1 MNTDFRVAVDFFTHH
16 KARKLKKRLGAAA
29 VLSLLQ
35 LWAYAAK
42 LRTDGNLSGMSV
54 EDIELAAEWDGDE
67 GAFSAAL
74 LDVGFL
80 DQGEDGYSLH
90 DWAENNPWVAEEKAR
105 SEQARKNAQARWGK
119 SNNGKPQSGGNAPSK
134 PEQSDG
140 NADAMQPQSWG
151 NAPSPSPKP
160 TPTCKDI
167 NTPPYPPEGG
177 TGDGESSPTSPAS
190 KSKAREPTG
199 NSLPELRQ
207 AVAEY
212 TAYEPLRKT
221 LEDFRLMRERIRKP
235 MTGQALRLLFREL
248 ENLGGNDDALKIAVL
263 EQSILNSWQGVFA
276 LKGPVRAGQAAGQV
290 LSKNMETSAAVLAAR
305 QQRRQQSEQ
314 PL

>member
-1 MNTDFRVAVDFFTHH
+1 MNIDFRVAVDFFTHH

-177 TGDGESSPTSPAS
+177 NAPGKEPDKPTPS
-190 KSKAREPTG
+190 KKTRAPTG
-199 NSLPELRQ
+199 NTLPELRA

-212 TAYEPLRKT
+212 TQSEPLRKT
-221 LEDFRLMRERIRKP
+221 LEDYRLMRERIRKP
-235 MTGQALRLLFREL
+235 MTGEAQRLALRKLDTLA
-248 ENLGGNDDALKIAVL
+248 GGNDGLKIAIL
-263 EQSILNSWQGVFA
+263 EQSILNSWQGLFP
-276 LKGPVRAGQAAGQV
+276 LKGPMQAGQV
-290 LSKNMETSAAVLAAR
+290 LDANMETTAAVLAAR
-305 QQRRQQSEQ
+305 QQRRQAHDTAF
-314 PL
+314 

>member
-1 MNTDFRVAVDFFTHH
+1 MEWLRWYHGAVSDDKWPLIARKSGQTVAVVI
-16 KARKLKKRLGAAA
+16 A
-29 VLSLLQ
+29 V
-35 LWAYAAK
+35 W
-42 LRTDGNLSGMSV
+42 
-54 EDIELAAEWDGDE
+54 
-67 GAFSAAL
+67 AAL
-74 LDVGFL
+74 LECASQAESRGSIDDFDPESIDAL
-80 DQGEDGYSLH
+80 MQLPDGATQAVVDALSAGMRPRIMDGKIANWSKRQPVRERDDDKSTERVRQH
-90 DWAENNPWVAEEKAR
+90 RERQKAL
-105 SEQARKNAQARWGK
+105 QNKD
-119 SNNGKPQSGGNAPSK
+119 NAP
-134 PEQSDG
+134 G
-140 NADAMQPQSWG
+140 NADE
-151 NAPSPSPKP
+151 
-160 TPTCKDI
+160 TPVKRQETPRTEKI
-167 NTPPYPPEGG
+167 REEKNIKAPPYPPEGG

-314 PL
+314 LL

>member
-16 KARKLKKRLGAAA
+16 KARKLKKRLGVAA

-54 EDIELAAEWDGDE
+54 EDIELAAEWDGEE
-67 GAFSAAL
+67 GAFASSL
-74 LDVGFL
+74 LDCGFL
-80 DQGEDGYSLH
+80 DRDDEGYLLH

-105 SEQARKNAQARWGK
+105 SEQARKNAEARWRKSGK
-119 SNNGKPQSGGNAPSK
+119 EKPQSGGNAPS
-134 PEQSDG
+134 EQKQCDG
-140 NADAMQPQSWG
+140 NAGAMQPQSGG

-160 TPTCKDI
+160 TPTCEEL

-177 TGDGESSPTSPAS
+177 NAPEKEPDKPTPPKKTRA
-190 KSKAREPTG
+190 PTG
-199 NSLPELRQ
+199 NALPELRS
-207 AVAEY
+207 AMFEY
-212 TAYEPLRKT
+212 TQSEPLRKT

-248 ENLGGNDDALKIAVL
+248 DKLAMGNDGMKVAIL

-276 LKGPVRAGQAAGQV
+276 LKGPVQAGQV
-290 LSKNMETSAAVLAAR
+290 LSRNMETTAAVLAQR
-305 QQRRQQSEQ
+305 QQRRQGHDTTV
-314 PL
+314 

>member
-1 MNTDFRVAVDFFTHH
+1 MEWLRWYHGAVSDDKWPLIARKSGQTVAVVI
-16 KARKLKKRLGAAA
+16 A
-29 VLSLLQ
+29 V
-35 LWAYAAK
+35 W
-42 LRTDGNLSGMSV
+42 
-54 EDIELAAEWDGDE
+54 
-67 GAFSAAL
+67 AAL
-74 LDVGFL
+74 LECASQAESRESIDALMQLPDGATQAVVDALSEGKRPRIVDGL
-80 DQGEDGYSLH
+80 IANWSKRQPVREREDNDSTERSRRHRERQKALREA
-90 DWAENNPWVAEEKAR
+90 DNNHSDPDETPCNASATPVKRQETPRTEKIREEKNIKA
-105 SEQARKNAQARWGK
+105 
-119 SNNGKPQSGGNAPSK
+119 
-134 PEQSDG
+134 
-140 NADAMQPQSWG
+140 
-151 NAPSPSPKP
+151 
-160 TPTCKDI
+160 
-167 NTPPYPPEGG
+167 PPYPPEGG

>member
-1 MNTDFRVAVDFFTHH
+1 MEWLRWYHGAVSDDKWPLIARKSGQTVAVVI
-16 KARKLKKRLGAAA
+16 A
-29 VLSLLQ
+29 V
-35 LWAYAAK
+35 W
-42 LRTDGNLSGMSV
+42 
-54 EDIELAAEWDGDE
+54 
-67 GAFSAAL
+67 AAL
-74 LDVGFL
+74 LECASQSEVRGSVHDFDPESIDAL
-80 DQGEDGYSLH
+80 MQLPDGATQAVVDALSAGMRPRIMDGKIANWSKRQPVRERDDDKSTERVRQH
-90 DWAENNPWVAEEKAR
+90 RERQKAL
-105 SEQARKNAQARWGK
+105 QNKDNQT
-119 SNNGKPQSGGNAPSK
+119 
-134 PEQSDG
+134 G
-140 NADAMQPQSWG
+140 NADE
-151 NAPSPSPKP
+151 
-160 TPTCKDI
+160 TPVKHQGTPRTEKI
-167 NTPPYPPEGG
+167 REEKNIKAPPYPPEGG

-207 AVAEY
+207 AVADY
-212 TAYEPLRKT
+212 TASEPLRKT

-276 LKGPVRAGQAAGQV
+276 LKGPVRAGQSAGQV

-314 PL
+314 PI

>member
-54 EDIELAAEWDGDE
+54 EDIELAAEWDGAE
-67 GAFSAAL
+67 GAFSSAL

-105 SEQARKNAQARWGK
+105 SEQARKNAEARWRK
-119 SNNGKPQSGGNAPSK
+119 NDKGKPQSWGNAPSK

-140 NADAMQPQSWG
+140 NAGAMQPQSGG
-151 NAPSPSPKP
+151 NAPSPKPSP
-160 TPTCKDI
+160 TPPCKEI

-177 TGDGESSPTSPAS
+177 NASGEKPDKPAPP
-190 KSKAREPTG
+190 KKPREATG
-199 NSLPELRQ
+199 NSLPELRS
-207 AVAEY
+207 AMFEY
-212 TAYEPLRKT
+212 TPSEPLRKT

-248 ENLGGNDDALKIAVL
+248 DKLAMGNDGLKIAIL

-276 LKGPVRAGQAAGQV
+276 LKGPVQAGQV
-290 LSKNMETSAAVLAAR
+290 LSRNMETTAAVLAQR
-305 QQRRQQSEQ
+305 QQRRQGHDTTV
-314 PL
+314 

>member
-1 MNTDFRVAVDFFTHH
+1 MEWLRWYHGAVSDDKWPLIARKSGQTVAVVI
-16 KARKLKKRLGAAA
+16 A
-29 VLSLLQ
+29 V
-35 LWAYAAK
+35 W
-42 LRTDGNLSGMSV
+42 
-54 EDIELAAEWDGDE
+54 
-67 GAFSAAL
+67 AAL
-74 LDVGFL
+74 LECASQAESRGSIDDFDPESIDAL
-80 DQGEDGYSLH
+80 MQLPDGATQAVVDALSAGMRPRIMDGKIANWSKRQPVRERDDDKSTERVRQH
-90 DWAENNPWVAEEKAR
+90 RERQKAL
-105 SEQARKNAQARWGK
+105 QNKD
-119 SNNGKPQSGGNAPSK
+119 NAP
-134 PEQSDG
+134 G
-140 NADAMQPQSWG
+140 NADE
-151 NAPSPSPKP
+151 
-160 TPTCKDI
+160 TPVKRQETPRTEKI
-167 NTPPYPPEGG
+167 REEKNIKAPPYPPEGG

>member
-1 MNTDFRVAVDFFTHH
+1 MEWLRWYHGAVSDDKWPLIARKSGQTVAVVI
-16 KARKLKKRLGAAA
+16 A
-29 VLSLLQ
+29 V
-35 LWAYAAK
+35 W
-42 LRTDGNLSGMSV
+42 
-54 EDIELAAEWDGDE
+54 
-67 GAFSAAL
+67 AAL
-74 LDVGFL
+74 LECASQSEVRGSVHDFDPESIDAL
-80 DQGEDGYSLH
+80 MQLPDGATQAVVDALSAGMRPRIMDGKIANWSKRQPVRERDDDKSTERVRQH
-90 DWAENNPWVAEEKAR
+90 RERQKAL
-105 SEQARKNAQARWGK
+105 QNKD
-119 SNNGKPQSGGNAPSK
+119 NAP
-134 PEQSDG
+134 G
-140 NADAMQPQSWG
+140 NADE
-151 NAPSPSPKP
+151 
-160 TPTCKDI
+160 TPVKRQETPRTEKI
-167 NTPPYPPEGG
+167 REEKNIKAPPYPPEGG

>member
-1 MNTDFRVAVDFFTHH
+1 MEWLRWYHGAVSDDKWPLIARKSGQTVAVVI
-16 KARKLKKRLGAAA
+16 A
-29 VLSLLQ
+29 V
-35 LWAYAAK
+35 W
-42 LRTDGNLSGMSV
+42 
-54 EDIELAAEWDGDE
+54 
-67 GAFSAAL
+67 AAL
-74 LDVGFL
+74 LECASQAESRGSIDDFDPESIDAL
-80 DQGEDGYSLH
+80 MQLPDGATQAVVDALSAGMRPRIMDGKIANWSKRQPVRERDDDKSTERVRQH
-90 DWAENNPWVAEEKAR
+90 RERQKAL
-105 SEQARKNAQARWGK
+105 QNKD
-119 SNNGKPQSGGNAPSK
+119 NAP
-134 PEQSDG
+134 G
-140 NADAMQPQSWG
+140 NADE
-151 NAPSPSPKP
+151 
-160 TPTCKDI
+160 TPVKRQETPRTEKI
-167 NTPPYPPEGG
+167 REEKNIKAPPYPPEGG

-305 QQRRQQSEQ
+305 QQRRQQSDQ